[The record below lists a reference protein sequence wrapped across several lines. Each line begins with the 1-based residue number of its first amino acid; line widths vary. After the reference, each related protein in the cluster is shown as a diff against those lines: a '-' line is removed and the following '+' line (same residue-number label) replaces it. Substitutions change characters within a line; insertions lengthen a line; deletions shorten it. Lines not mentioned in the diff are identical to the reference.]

1 MQLSPR
7 EQKKLYTMISYQQPT
22 DDDYEQFIKDSYV
35 MGIDSIKNELTNDG
49 FIIENDGS
57 NYMVSFPKEKTPSWE
72 DFITKNLEVNYWN
85 EYIADISATGK
96 CF

>member
-7 EQKKLYTMISYQQPT
+7 EQKKRYTMISYQQPT

-57 NYMVSFPKEKTPSWE
+57 NYMVSFPKEKHQ
-72 DFITKNLEVNYWN
+72 
-85 EYIADISATGK
+85 AGK
-96 CF
+96 IL